1 MTFTLSWLS
10 YFTDLQGSQT
20 PIPGWCGFWELSYF
34 TDLQGSQTLQLIFF
48 VISCLVT
55 LLIYKVLK
63 HVVSPNNEGV
73 KLSYFTDLQGSQ
85 TSNFGYHRTQ
95 HTGICVNQYSIIHCD
110 WSITCILSHNF
121 LVISC
126 DSIIINC
133 TFW

>member
-1 MTFTLSWLS
+1 MTDTSLLS

-20 PIPGWCGFWELSYF
+20 YEKIWSGE
-34 TDLQGSQTLQLIFF
+34 I
-48 VISCLVT
+48 
-55 LLIYKVLK
+55 
-63 HVVSPNNEGV
+63 

-110 WSITCILSHNF
+110 WSITCILSHDF

>member
-1 MTFTLSWLS
+1 MAPLPFSGLS

-20 PIPGWCGFWELSYF
+20 AEI
-34 TDLQGSQTLQLIFF
+34 
-48 VISCLVT
+48 VT
-55 LLIYKVLK
+55 RQSI
-63 HVVSPNNEGV
+63 E
-73 KLSYFTDLQGSQ
+73 LSYFTDLQGSQ

-110 WSITCILSHNF
+110 WSITCILSHDF

>member
-1 MTFTLSWLS
+1 MLS

-20 PIPGWCGFWELSYF
+20 ILPPCRTKTRLSYF
-34 TDLQGSQTLQLIFF
+34 TDLQGSQTKMGVDEENTSLSYFTDLQGSQTICTIY
-48 VISCLVT
+48 ISLY
-55 LLIYKVLK
+55 L
-63 HVVSPNNEGV
+63 
-73 KLSYFTDLQGSQ
+73 LSYFTDLQGSQ